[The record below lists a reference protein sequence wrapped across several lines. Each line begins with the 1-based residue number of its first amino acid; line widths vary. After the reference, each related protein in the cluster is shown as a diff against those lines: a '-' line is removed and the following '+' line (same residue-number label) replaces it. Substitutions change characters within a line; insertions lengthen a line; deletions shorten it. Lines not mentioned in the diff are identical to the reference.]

1 MVRRKYKIRLTLL
14 AILLVLSLTVEFDYQ
29 LWKIDNRQTDLAI
42 TESGCVEIIYSDD
55 KSFNLVNPEATKDSD
70 GPRTIPKTISISN
83 NCSDIKTINV
93 TMDVLNT
100 SSIESN
106 KVKVYINGEYLGEI
120 ETSIKPYNNLLIGT
134 AFLRADRAIIG
145 QISSIKIWNK
155 NLEAD
160 DIQNINMELEKTNI
174 QKEYLFKEI
183 SLNCI
188 ENIEEVG
195 TFVGD
200 NYSFILK

>member
-106 KVKVYINGEYLGEI
+106 KVKVYINGEELPESYLQPGV
-120 ETSIKPYNNLLIGT
+120 TTGRNDSHGAYV
-134 AFLRADRAIIG
+134 D
-145 QISSIKIWNK
+145 ISVP
-155 NLEAD
+155 E
-160 DIQNINMELEKTNI
+160 
-174 QKEYLFKEI
+174 
-183 SLNCI
+183 NC
-188 ENIEEVG
+188 V
-195 TFVGD
+195 FAMGD
-200 NYSFILK
+200 NRKQSTDCRAFGCIPLDKIEGKVWIRFWPLELWGEV

>member
-1 MVRRKYKIRLTLL
+1 MVRRKYKIRLTVL

-106 KVKVYINGEYLGEI
+106 KVKVYINGDENQEPTLLSELKELKNSDEEI
-120 ETSIKPYNNLLIGT
+120 K
-134 AFLRADRAIIG
+134 
-145 QISSIKIWNK
+145 
-155 NLEAD
+155 
-160 DIQNINMELEKTNI
+160 EKRP
-174 QKEYLFKEI
+174 
-183 SLNCI
+183 
-188 ENIEEVG
+188 
-195 TFVGD
+195 D
-200 NYSFILK
+200 LK